1 MEASWAPL
9 GASWGVFG
17 ASWGHLGASWG
28 VLAASWRV
36 LEIKS
41 RLGSVLEA
49 SWALKSLQD
58 KPDLTWNGKRRSFW
72 RLALGR
78 FSKRSWIAKAPQ
90 CSANFS
96 EKAPKIDPKTSQNRT
111 QDAPKSRSGGGSVG
125 DRVSIPNRS
134 PNSPLLGV
142 SWGVLGASWARL
154 GAVLELSWSVLG
166 RLARI
171 LGASG
176 DVLGASWNVLRI
188 LHEN

>member
-1 MEASWAPL
+1 M
-9 GASWGVFG
+9 VF
-17 ASWGHLGASWG
+17 SLFW
-28 VLAASWRV
+28 
-36 LEIKS
+36 S
-41 RLGSVLEA
+41 RLGSHP
-49 SWALKSLQD
+49 QH

-96 EKAPKIDPKTSQNRT
+96 EKAPKIDPKTSQNRA
-111 QDAPKSRSGGGSVG
+111 QDAPKSRSGGDSVG
-125 DRVSIPNRS
+125 NRVSIPNRS

-166 RLARI
+166 RLGRI

>member
-1 MEASWAPL
+1 M
-9 GASWGVFG
+9 GAFWRRPVAFL
-17 ASWGHLGASWG
+17 GHL
-28 VLAASWRV
+28 R
-36 LEIKS
+36 
-41 RLGSVLEA
+41 RVLEA
-49 SWALKSLQD
+49 SWAVLEASWAPKPPQD

-96 EKAPKIDPKTSQNRT
+96 EKAPKIDPKTSQNQD
-111 QDAPKSRSGGGSVG
+111 QDAPKSRSGGDSVG
-125 DRVSIPNRS
+125 NRVSIPNRS

-166 RLARI
+166 RLGRI

>member
-1 MEASWAPL
+1 MAISTVMTPPAKHL
-9 GASWGVFG
+9 KKSFKMIKKFG
-17 ASWGHLGASWG
+17 NWPGGK
-28 VLAASWRV
+28 R
-36 LEIKS
+36 K
-41 RLGSVLEA
+41 
-49 SWALKSLQD
+49 AL

-90 CSANFS
+90 CSTIFS
-96 EKAPKIDPKTSQNRT
+96 EKAPKIDPKTSQNRA
-111 QDAPKSRSGGGSVG
+111 QDAPKSRSGGDTVG
-125 DRVSIPNRS
+125 NRVSIPNRS

-166 RLARI
+166 RLGRI

-188 LHEN
+188 LH

>member
-1 MEASWAPL
+1 MARLGAILVCLGGVLGRLGALL
-9 GASWGVFG
+9 GASWRILARF
-17 ASWGHLGASWG
+17 GASWG
-28 VLAASWRV
+28 VL
-36 LEIKS
+36 
-41 RLGSVLEA
+41 EA
-49 SWALKSLQD
+49 SWNPKPPQD
-58 KPDLTWNGKRRSFW
+58 KPELTWNGKRRSFW

-96 EKAPKIDPKTSQNRT
+96 EKVPKIDPKTSQNRA

-166 RLARI
+166 RLGRI

-188 LHEN
+188 LH